1 MKMAA
6 TKLLT
11 DARKQSLM
19 TKLVNADASNTS
31 WRDVIKMFN
40 TKGLGSKEPLY
51 IEKKN

>member
-6 TKLLT
+6 TKPLT

-19 TKLVNADASNTS
+19 TKLVNVDASNTS

-51 IEKKN
+51 IE